1 MRDQSTK
8 TAKFGLRLRDLVIA
22 MAALCVIAAIAVAM
36 LGRSGGIDLRRSAI
50 GFEGLAIWLA
60 ANEIDVRVTT
70 DQRPA
75 VLDTVGLR
83 VLPLFDGD
91 PVLLQGGP
99 EAGGDQLMQQDQ
111 TDLDWQILDRKIQE
125 LPTLVILPKWRSGMA
140 VLGEAKPEFLRTWK
154 NQETP
159 VQLGRDR
166 ITQMVPQDRGFAD
179 YPVAIAGTEGLQLR
193 LYLPQVISDSDCTPM
208 LGTSEKMV
216 LGRCTRNGTPFF
228 LLSDPDLLN
237 NHGLRLGDNA
247 DIARGLLPMLAAG
260 IPDGRFAHA
269 DGAGTILIDL
279 ETETALP
286 LFRRA
291 PEQLTDEAVAPEGPS
306 LSELFAYPMS
316 LVWASLAALGLLVL
330 WRGSVRVRPV
340 LADLD
345 TGPVASKSA
354 SIDAQARLLRLSGH
368 DADLLFAHVDAR
380 LKAVS
385 ADILGPHRRDRS
397 SRGDPLQA
405 LAAVVAR
412 KDSGLGA
419 RLTAA
424 TTNARRLPDKAS
436 TGQIVDCLDQF
447 EIAIEQVLHE
457 FGRTAQ
463 PR

>member
-1 MRDQSTK
+1 MSGRSTRS
-8 TAKFGLRLRDLVIA
+8 AKFGLRARDLLIA
-22 MAALCVIAAIAVAM
+22 LVALCVIAAVGMAM
-36 LGRSGGIDLRRSAI
+36 LGRAGGIDLRRSAI

-60 ANEIDVRVTT
+60 ANEIDVRVST

-75 VLDTVGLR
+75 TLETIGLR

-91 PVLLQGGP
+91 PVLRQ
-99 EAGGDQLMQQDQ
+99 AGSDQLMQQDQ
-111 TDLDWQILDRKIQE
+111 RDLDWQVLERKIQE

-140 VLGEAKPEFLRTWK
+140 ALSEARPEFLRTWK

-166 ITQMVPQDRGFAD
+166 IRQMVPADAGFEE
-179 YPVAIAGTEGLQLR
+179 YPVEISGAEGLRMR
-193 LYLPQVISDSDCTPM
+193 LYLPQVISGSDCTPM
-208 LGTSEKMV
+208 LGTAEAMV

-237 NHGLRLGDNA
+237 NHGLGLGDNA
-247 DIARGLLPMLAAG
+247 DIARRLIPMLVAA
-260 IPDGRFAHA
+260 IPDGAFAHA
-269 DGAGTILIDL
+269 DATGTILIDL
-279 ETETALP
+279 ETETSLP
-286 LFRRA
+286 LFRRV
-291 PEQLTDEAVAPEGPS
+291 PDEVAEDEGAPEGPS
-306 LSELFAYPMS
+306 LSDLFAYPMS
-316 LVWASLAALGLLVL
+316 LVWGSLAALGLLVV

-345 TGPVASKSA
+345 TGPAASKSA

-380 LKAVS
+380 LKAV
-385 ADILGPHRRDRS
+385 AAELLGPQRRDRS

-405 LAAVVAR
+405 LATVVAR
-412 KDSGLGA
+412 KDTGLGA

-424 TTNARRLPDKAS
+424 ATNARRLPDKAA